1 MFVSLK
7 WFVFAGGLLHF
18 SLLWAGAL
26 APQVLNW
33 RESLKRLDPLSRQIV
48 WVHGAF
54 VVLTLVGFGLASVF
68 LPAALTGGTP
78 LARALCGFI
87 AFFWAARLGVQ
98 FFVFDAKP
106 YLKTA
111 FLKTGYHTLTLVFS
125 YLAVVYGTAAVW
137 G

>member
-18 SLLWAGAL
+18 SLLWAGTL

-54 VVLTLVGFGLASVF
+54 VVLTLIGFGLVSVF
-68 LPAALTGGTP
+68 LPGSLTGGTL

-106 YLKTA
+106 YLKTP

-125 YLAVVYGTAAVW
+125 YLAVVYGAAAVW